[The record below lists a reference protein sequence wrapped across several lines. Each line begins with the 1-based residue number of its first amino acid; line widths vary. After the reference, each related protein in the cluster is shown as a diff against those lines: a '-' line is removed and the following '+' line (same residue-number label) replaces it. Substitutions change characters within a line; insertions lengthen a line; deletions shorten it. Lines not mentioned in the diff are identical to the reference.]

1 MQPDVSHLPESAQ
14 RLVALIGLQA
24 AVLLIERHGGK
35 EMTLYVRGDSVAR
48 LAASIGDV
56 PTDALLRHFGSDPF
70 NVPRCT
76 AALKSVRNSRM
87 QAEYDRLTSTERT
100 HSGREAIHYL
110 VENYGLTE
118 RQVWR
123 ILKTIPKMPVVDQ
136 RQMSL
141 I

>member
-35 EMTLYVRGDSVAR
+35 ELTLYQRGDSVAR
-48 LAASIGDV
+48 LAASIGDE
-56 PTDALLRHFGSDPF
+56 PTDALLRNFGSAPF

-87 QAEYDRLTSTERT
+87 LADYDRLTSTERT
-100 HSGREAIHYL
+100 HSGREAIHSL

-123 ILKTIPKMPVVDQ
+123 ILKTIPKMPVVDNSQ
-136 RQMSL
+136 PSL
-141 I
+141 F

>member
-35 EMTLYVRGDSVAR
+35 ELTLYQRGDSVAR
-48 LAASIGDV
+48 LAASIGDE
-56 PTDALLRHFGSDPF
+56 PTDALLRNFGSAPF

-76 AALKSVRNSRM
+76 AALKAVRNSRM
-87 QAEYDRLTSTERT
+87 LTDYDRLTSTERT

-123 ILKTIPKMPVVDQ
+123 ILKTIPKMPVVDNSQ
-136 RQMSL
+136 PSL
-141 I
+141 F